1 MSTESYAGTP
11 QLIIDPGHGGTDSG
25 AVGNGITEK
34 KLTLDISLYQYKRFQ
49 ELGIRVALTRN
60 SDTTLD
66 PSPRTTKVK
75 NSGAKHCLSNHIN
88 AASASTALG
97 AEIIH
102 SIHSNGGWAK
112 LIAEQLK
119 NAGQV
124 LRPTPTYSKAQSNGQ
139 DYFYMQRLTGSVETV
154 ITEYGF
160 LTNKED
166 AARLQKNWES
176 YAEAAVKAYC
186 LYVSH
191 PYTPPG
197 TKPGETGE
205 PGQPEGPGK
214 PEEPVEPENPGE
226 TIEGF
231 EDIAG
236 HWAQDSIVKAIR
248 SGLMNG
254 VSTTR
259 FAPDQ
264 PLTRAQIAVILDR
277 AGLSGND

>member
-1 MSTESYAGTP
+1 MSAESLAGTP

-34 KLTLDISLYQYKRFQ
+34 KMTLDISLYQYKRFQ
-49 ELGIRVALTRN
+49 ELGIKAALTRE

-66 PSPRTTKVK
+66 PNPRTSKVK
-75 NSGAKHCLSNHIN
+75 NSGAKHCISNHIN
-88 AASASTALG
+88 AASTAAAAG

-102 SIHSNGGWAK
+102 SIHSNGKWAK

-119 NAGQV
+119 QAGGL
-124 LRPTPTYSKAQSNGQ
+124 LRSTPTYSKAQSNGL
-139 DYFYMQRLTGSVETV
+139 DYYYMHRLTGSVETV

-160 LTNKED
+160 LTNPDD
-166 AARLQKNWES
+166 AVRLQKNWQS

-186 LYVSH
+186 LYVGH
-191 PYTPPG
+191 PYRAPG
-197 TKPGETGE
+197 TRPDVPGETGE
-205 PGQPEGPGK
+205 PGTPTEPIEPG
-214 PEEPVEPENPGE
+214 EPGE

-231 EDIAG
+231 IDIAG
-236 HWAQDSIVKAIR
+236 HWAQGSIMKAVR

-254 VSTTR
+254 VSATR

-264 PLTRAQIAVILDR
+264 PLTRAQLAVILDR
-277 AGLSGND
+277 AGLRDSSK